1 MMQLSV
7 RLVPIDD
14 ATLVIALTGELDVT
28 TRPVLAA
35 FLDPLPKS
43 PVKHVLVAAADLWF
57 CDLNGLEQLATT
69 HAALRAKGGHLAVA
83 EPQPPLRRLISLMS
97 EQDQMSFPVFASMTE
112 ALASA
117 GVPEYQTEYRSEH
130 GTEHGADHRTGV
142 PPGGAYRHLP
152 YMRLQPRL
160 QSGARRR
167 FRARREPSPT
177 QPLAVQAGEAR
188 LEEEP
193 AASPVA
199 PVTSAGSLAP
209 LVERSR
215 MLRQQAFDQ
224 KQTLARRRAT
234 AVEARSLLHTT
245 LERCDDNLTAM
256 RSNLVRARAVIS
268 LGYVSLGSLKLP
280 TSFRLNR
287 G

>member
-43 PVKHVLVAAADLWF
+43 PVMHVLMAAADLWF
-57 CDLNGLEQLATT
+57 CDLNGLEQLAAT

-83 EPQPPLRRLISLMS
+83 EPQPPLRRLVSLMS
-97 EQDQMSFPVFASMTE
+97 AQDQMSFPVFASMTE

-117 GVPEYQTEYRSEH
+117 GVPEYQAGH
-130 GTEHGADHRTGV
+130 GTGV
-142 PPGGAYRHLP
+142 PLGGAYRHLP

-167 FRARREPSPT
+167 FRARREPS

-188 LEEEP
+188 PEKEP

-224 KQTLARRRAT
+224 KQTLARRRAA

-256 RSNLVRARAVIS
+256 RGNLVRARAVIS

-280 TSFRLNR
+280 TSFRLN
-287 G
+287 GG

>member
-14 ATLVIALTGELDVT
+14 ATLVIALTGELDTT

-35 FLDPLPKS
+35 FLDPLPRS
-43 PVKHVLVAAADLWF
+43 PVMHVLVAAGDLWF
-57 CDLNGLEQLATT
+57 CDLNGLEQLAAT
-69 HAALRAKGGHLAVA
+69 HDALLAKGGHLAVA
-83 EPQPPLRRLISLMS
+83 EPRPPLRRLISLMS
-97 EQDQMSFPVFASMTE
+97 EQDQTFFPVFASMAE

-117 GVPEYQTEYRSEH
+117 GVAEYR
-130 GTEHGADHRTGV
+130 TEA

-152 YMRLQPRL
+152 YMRPLPRL
-160 QSGARRR
+160 QSGGRRLR
-167 FRARREPSPT
+167 TRREPS
-177 QPLAVQAGEAR
+177 LAFQAGGATTREA
-188 LEEEP
+188 P

-199 PVTSAGSLAP
+199 PVPSGGSLAP

-215 MLRQQAFDQ
+215 MLRRQAFDQ

-245 LERCDDNLTAM
+245 LERCDDNLTAI
-256 RSNLVRARAVIS
+256 RSNLVQARAVAS
-268 LGYVSLGSLKLP
+268 LGHLRVGSLKLP
-280 TSFRLNR
+280 TSFRLN
-287 G
+287 GG